1 MKKIFTKLMLLAV
14 AATALASCAIDDTND
29 VATLPG
35 VEVSINATTAE
46 VTKSHFG
53 DFNATDNTYPTLWDG
68 TEKWVVCLNDTKITA
83 EDIEYSDDKTSAH
96 ASVTFNEPE
105 AYNGTYTLF
114 AVSPEERYVSVSME
128 NDYIRYRIPAS
139 QTPGEASCDAA
150 AQVLIAQSEPAETV
164 SGFDVAF
171 KHAVAYVKFS
181 FSNVAEGG
189 NVTGVSIS
197 SEDVALAGR
206 CVYAPSTKT
215 FSFKDE
221 AVYEIN
227 LTTTSTTDLWFACA
241 PAAVQGKELTFTIN
255 TDKGKLSR
263 PVTMPGNFEVG
274 SVKTFTVNMTGIE
287 YPVVENVVEWHKV
300 TSLDDITEGE
310 YVIVHDEQTKGAMV
324 LPNTVATSGG
334 PTQTGLST
342 KATVGDGILTNV
354 DDSVIWNFIGDN
366 TAMKVQ
372 SYANSDNYLYV
383 SGSGNGNIRV
393 ASAGSNTTWK
403 FTESNG
409 GFAMQ
414 DSEQSRFC
422 GIYKDGTDW
431 RSYTSATAGNY
442 GTNSNG
448 TKGAYLTLYKKFSTD
463 PAIVASNIE
472 VAAEGGNGEA
482 TYSVQNMADDVTA
495 STTTEWISNV
505 SASEGKINYTVAAN
519 YTGAVRSG
527 EIVLNSD
534 GAGVSKTITVSQAA
548 DVFEVSAT
556 EISLGADTD
565 ATATFTVTSTHAFT
579 LTSPD
584 YDKVLL
590 SVESGKGEV
599 EVTVTILVPNSSDG
613 EVSRGDIVVTRTG
626 DNATKNVAV
635 KQKAAS
641 TGGGD
646 EPAVAA
652 WTLVTDAS
660 VLAVG
665 DQIIIAAKDSDYALG
680 ADKGNNRNAATI
692 TKSGNTLVN
701 PGSDV
706 EIITLEAGTV
716 ANTFAFKVSEGYLYA
731 ASSGSNYLKT
741 KTTLDDNG
749 SWAITIETD
758 GNATIK
764 AQGTYTRNWLRKNSQ
779 SALFSCYGSGQNDV
793 VIYRLSGGNGGG
805 ETPDT
810 PATPV
815 LSVDSTTLSFDAA
828 AGSKTIT
835 CTIENEVSG
844 QNVTATASE
853 DWLSTSVSGKTVT
866 VTATAN
872 TGAARNATVTIAYA
886 GAESKTVTVSQAAGN
901 TGGGDSAEPVTE
913 SLNIY
918 GTTGVMNGSTS
929 ISWEGTNFTVTNE
942 KGSSSTAIRTSD
954 SDHYRI
960 YQNSQLVLTAKNN
973 KKFTKLVITVSE
985 SKYATPLVNTLDTG
999 ATASGTTVTWVGSA
1013 SEINQK
1019 VTAQTRI
1026 SKIVATLE

>member
-1 MKKIFTKLMLLAV
+1 MKKIFTKLMLLAF

-35 VEVSINATTAE
+35 VEVSINATTTDVSRSA
-46 VTKSHFG
+46 FG
-53 DFNATDNTYPTLWDG
+53 ELNGTAYPTLWDG

-114 AVSPEERYVSVSME
+114 AVSPAERYVSVSME

-274 SVKTFTVNMTGIE
+274 CVKGFTVNMTGIE

-300 TSLDDITEGE
+300 TSLADITEGE
-310 YVIVHDEQTKGAMV
+310 YVIVHDEQTKGAKV
-324 LPNTVATSGG
+324 LPNTAATSGG
-334 PTQTGLST
+334 PTQIDLAT
-342 KATVGDGILTNV
+342 KATVGDGVLTNV

-372 SYANSDNYLYV
+372 SYATTTNYLYV
-383 SGSGNGNIRV
+383 SGSGNSNIRV
-393 ASAGSNTTWK
+393 ASSGSSTTWK

-409 GFAMQ
+409 AFAMQ
-414 DSEQSRFC
+414 DSKQSRFC
-422 GIYKDGTDW
+422 GIYKDRTDW
-431 RSYTSATAGNY
+431 RSYDSATADNY

-463 PAIVASNIE
+463 PAISASNIE
-472 VAAEGGNGEA
+472 VSAEGGNGEA
-482 TYSVQNMADDVTA
+482 TYSVKNMADDVTA

-505 SASEGKINYTVAAN
+505 LASAGTITYTVAAN

-527 EIVLNSD
+527 EIVLTSA
-534 GAGVSKTITVSQAA
+534 GAGISKTITVSQAA

-584 YDKVLL
+584 YDKVSL

-599 EVTVTILVPNSSDG
+599 EVTVTILVPNSSDS
-613 EVSRGDIVVTRTG
+613 EVSRGDIVVTRTA

-641 TGGGD
+641 TGD
-646 EPAVAA
+646 EPA
-652 WTLVTDAS
+652 
-660 VLAVG
+660 
-665 DQIIIAAKDSDYALG
+665 AKTYTF
-680 ADKGNNRNAATI
+680 TI
-692 TKSGNTLVN
+692 TTADFNGKSYAANNNEKTSIATATD
-701 PGSDV
+701 GSTMEVKWTSYQVMNQSSTMQWQKSKGYIYNSTDLGTIDNIV
-706 EIITLEAGTV
+706 VDSSAGT
-716 ANTFAFKVSEGYLYA
+716 F
-731 ASSGSNYLKT
+731 
-741 KTTLDDNG
+741 TT
-749 SWAITIETD
+749 
-758 GNATIK
+758 
-764 AQGTYTRNWLRKNSQ
+764 Y
-779 SALFSCYGSGQNDV
+779 
-793 VIYRLSGGNGGG
+793 
-805 ETPDT
+805 
-810 PATPV
+810 
-815 LSVDSTTLSFDAA
+815 
-828 AGSKTIT
+828 
-835 CTIENEVSG
+835 
-844 QNVTATASE
+844 
-853 DWLSTSVSGKTVT
+853 
-866 VTATAN
+866 
-872 TGAARNATVTIAYA
+872 
-886 GAESKTVTVSQAAGN
+886 
-901 TGGGDSAEPVTE
+901 
-913 SLNIY
+913 
-918 GTTGVMNGSTS
+918 
-929 ISWEGTNFTVTNE
+929 
-942 KGSSSTAIRTSD
+942 KGSSAQPTTNGTGGYFQIKVGS
-954 SDHYRI
+954 
-960 YQNSQLVLTAKNN
+960 VLGKVNTITVT
-973 KKFTKLVITVSE
+973 FTK
-985 SKYATPLVNTLDTG
+985 
-999 ATASGTTVTWVGSA
+999 
-1013 SEINQK
+1013 
-1019 VTAQTRI
+1019 
-1026 SKIVATLE
+1026 

>member
-1 MKKIFTKLMLLAV
+1 MGNTLKDCNAMKKIFTKLMLLAV

-35 VEVSINATTAE
+35 VEVSINATTTDVSRSA
-46 VTKSHFG
+46 FG
-53 DFNATDNTYPTLWDG
+53 EFNGTTYPTFWSG
-68 TEKWVVCLNDTKITA
+68 TEKWAVCLNDTKITA

-114 AVSPEERYVSVSME
+114 AVSPAERYVSVSME
-128 NDYIRYRIPAS
+128 SDYIRYRIPAS

-263 PVTMPGNFEVG
+263 PVEMPGNFEVG

-300 TSLDDITEGE
+300 TSLADITEGE
-310 YVIVHDEQTKGAMV
+310 YVIVHDEQTKGAKV
-324 LPNTVATSGG
+324 LPNTAATSGG
-334 PTQTGLST
+334 PTQIDLAT
-342 KATVGDGILTNV
+342 KATVGDGVLTNV

-366 TAMKVQ
+366 AAMKVQ
-372 SYANSDNYLYV
+372 SYATTTNYLYV
-383 SGSGNGNIRV
+383 SGSGNNNIRV
-393 ASAGSNTTWK
+393 ASAGSNTTWM

-431 RSYTSATAGNY
+431 RSYNSATAGNY

-448 TKGAYLTLYKKFSTD
+448 TNGAYLTLYKKFSTD
-463 PAIVASNIE
+463 PMISASNIE
-472 VAAEGGNGEA
+472 VSAEGGNDEA
-482 TYSVQNMADDVTA
+482 TYSLKNITNDDVTA

-505 SASEGKINYTVAAN
+505 SVSAGTITYTVAAN

-527 EIVLNSD
+527 EIVLTSA

-584 YDKVLL
+584 YDKVSL

-599 EVTVTILVPNSSDG
+599 EVTVTILVPNSSDS
-613 EVSRGDIVVTRTG
+613 EVSRGDIVVTRTA

-641 TGGGD
+641 TGGG
-646 EPAVAA
+646 ETVTKGEAWSYTFTAKQWSA
-652 WTLVTDAS
+652 NGAKTLNGLSWTLAGDGNYWGYDSTKGQQLGSKNAPYRTMS
-660 VLAVG
+660 VST
-665 DQIIIAAKDSDYALG
+665 SDYVGGVNKVVVNTSG
-680 ADKGNNRNAATI
+680 A
-692 TKSGNTLVN
+692 SGI
-701 PGSDV
+701 S
-706 EIITLEAGTV
+706 A
-716 ANTFAFKVSEGYLYA
+716 KVS
-731 ASSGSNYLKT
+731 
-741 KTTLDDNG
+741 
-749 SWAITIETD
+749 
-758 GNATIK
+758 
-764 AQGTYTRNWLRKNSQ
+764 
-779 SALFSCYGSGQNDV
+779 
-793 VIYRLSGGNGGG
+793 
-805 ETPDT
+805 
-810 PATPV
+810 
-815 LSVDSTTLSFDAA
+815 
-828 AGSKTIT
+828 
-835 CTIENEVSG
+835 
-844 QNVTATASE
+844 
-853 DWLSTSVSGKTVT
+853 
-866 VTATAN
+866 
-872 TGAARNATVTIAYA
+872 VTI
-886 GAESKTVTVSQAAGN
+886 
-901 TGGGDSAEPVTE
+901 GGKQIG
-913 SLNIY
+913 
-918 GTTGVMNGSTS
+918 
-929 ISWEGTNFTVTNE
+929 
-942 KGSSSTAIRTSD
+942 
-954 SDHYRI
+954 
-960 YQNSQLVLTAKNN
+960 
-973 KKFTKLVITVSE
+973 
-985 SKYATPLVNTLDTG
+985 
-999 ATASGTTVTWVGSA
+999 
-1013 SEINQK
+1013 
-1019 VTAQTRI
+1019 TAQTI
-1026 SKIVATLE
+1026 STSATDYTFESTELLTGEIVITYTITTAKGLYIKKLAIN